1 MHVQWQ
7 AVDEAGQNR
16 QGEMQSMSLALARAQ
31 LRRQG
36 LQVTRL
42 KRLWWRPVPRI
53 HLRDT
58 AQVTRQ
64 LATLLQA
71 GVPLLQALDMLMHGM
86 PQVAWRE
93 PLQDIASQV
102 MAGRSLHEALA
113 RHPRIFSPLYRHMV
127 AAGEM
132 AGALDQTLLRLA
144 DTLERNERLQA
155 RLRAALMYP
164 AIVLCVALAVVMLIM
179 LWVVPVF
186 EEVFRAFGAS
196 LPLPTQILIELSH
209 GLAQAGLPLLLFG
222 VMAVSGS
229 RQPAVRRRLATW
241 SDQWLPRLPL
251 IGALLKLSV
260 LARWCQTLSSLLAAG
275 IPLAEAL
282 GTTGQACGHPA
293 YQRATQRLVRSVS
306 QGGSLH
312 RAMAGQPRFPV
323 MLAQMC
329 ATGEETG
336 SLEQMLQRAGDWFAA
351 DFETRVEG
359 LGSLLEPLIIV
370 VLGLAIGGILVAMYL
385 PIFQLGQVF

>member
-260 LARWCQTLSSLLAAG
+260 LARWCQPLSVWRSYFAGWVNQPDPMAQMLASVMFDLRPIAG
-275 IPLAEAL
+275 AASPKAAAC
-282 GTTGQACGHPA
+282 TGPWPA
-293 YQRATQRLVRSVS
+293 SPAFRSCWRRCAPPARRPVRSNRCCNV
-306 QGGSLH
+306 Q
-312 RAMAGQPRFPV
+312 
-323 MLAQMC
+323 
-329 ATGEETG
+329 ATGLPPTLKPG
-336 SLEQMLQRAGDWFAA
+336 SRDWAA
-351 DFETRVEG
+351 CSSR
-359 LGSLLEPLIIV
+359 
-370 VLGLAIGGILVAMYL
+370 
-385 PIFQLGQVF
+385 